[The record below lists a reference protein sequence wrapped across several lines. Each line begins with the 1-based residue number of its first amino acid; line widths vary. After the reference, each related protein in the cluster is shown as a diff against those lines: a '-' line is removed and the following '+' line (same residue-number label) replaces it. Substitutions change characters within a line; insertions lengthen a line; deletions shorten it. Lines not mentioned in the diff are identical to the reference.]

1 MGQHGLSYRKR
12 RVNGAVHHV
21 SLSLLLLATEFITIL
36 MKFPRD
42 KQQKKK
48 VAKMGQEEGKTSRR
62 EQRRKTQ
69 AGSKRIYFNSYF
81 IRSFYFEQSLRT

>member
-48 VAKMGQEEGKTSRR
+48 VAKVGQDEDKTRTRGEESR
-62 EQRRKTQ
+62 EERRRP
-69 AGSKRIYFNSYF
+69 AVSAF
-81 IRSFYFEQSLRT
+81 ISIHILFVVFILSNP